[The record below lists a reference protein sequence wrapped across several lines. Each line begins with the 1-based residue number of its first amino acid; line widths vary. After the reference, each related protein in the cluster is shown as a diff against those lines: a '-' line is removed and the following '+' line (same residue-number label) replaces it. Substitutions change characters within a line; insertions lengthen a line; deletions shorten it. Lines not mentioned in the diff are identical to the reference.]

1 MKKKSILFLGCVL
14 CFYLIPK
21 INLYSQ
27 AEAGA
32 GEPATP
38 HLGIIFNVASLLMS
52 IADYNDGVQ
61 GGAGLKLWLN
71 DNMAVRGLFDF
82 YYLNDST
89 PGVSSEMTIGAAA
102 DFEYHFIR
110 AKISPYGGGLAGF
123 QIITGPAN
131 NLALYFGAIFG
142 AEMELLEN
150 LSLFGEYNLLLK
162 IDEPQ
167 LEIDLE
173 IGNNAQI
180 GLIIYIL

>member
-1 MKKKSILFLGCVL
+1 MKKKSIFFLGCVL

-32 GEPATP
+32 GEPANP
-38 HLGIIFNVASLLMS
+38 HLGIIFNVANLLMS
-52 IADYNDGVQ
+52 IVDYSDSVQ

-82 YYLNDST
+82 SYLNDPT
-89 PGVSSEMTIGAAA
+89 LGPSSMTIGAAA

-123 QIITGPAN
+123 QITTGPAN
-131 NLALYFGAIFG
+131 NLVLYFGAIFG
-142 AEMELLEN
+142 AEVELLEN
-150 LSLFGEYNLLLK
+150 LSLFAEYNLLLK
-162 IDEPQ
+162 IDEPE
-167 LEIDLE
+167 LRLDLG
-173 IGNNAQI
+173 IGNDAQI